1 MDITASFVKKVLPC
15 RDPMG
20 HKGTFGK
27 VYGLC
32 GAVGYTGAPYL
43 AAEAAV
49 RSGSGLVF
57 LGVPESVWPIVA
69 AKCVSAMPA
78 PLPEK
83 SGGVA
88 LAAESVIREKL
99 TGMDACLLGCG
110 LGRNPETERLVRSL
124 LNVELPLVLDADG
137 INALEGHMDRLQ
149 RRRGLPTVLT
159 PHAGEFARMGGD
171 NTLPREEVA
180 RQFAAEHGCV
190 LVLKGPGTVVAA
202 PDGRV
207 AVNTT
212 GNDGL
217 AKGGSG
223 DILSGIVLSLLGQ
236 GMDAFDAA
244 CTAVFIH
251 GLAGDMAAREKG
263 RRGMTPQDVLDML
276 PYAYKEIE
284 G

>member
-1 MDITASFVKKVLPC
+1 MYITDEYVKSILPK

-57 LGVPESVWPIVA
+57 LGVPQSVWPIVA
-69 AKCVSAMPA
+69 GKCVSAMPA
-78 PLPEK
+78 PLSEQD
-83 SGGVA
+83 GGVSP
-88 LAAESVIREKL
+88 AAEELIREKL
-99 TGMDACLLGCG
+99 AGMDAFLMGCG
-110 LGRNPETERLVRSL
+110 LGRARETERLVRSL
-124 LNVELPLVLDADG
+124 MNVELPLVLDADG
-137 INALEGHMDRLQ
+137 INALQGHMDRLQ

-159 PHAGEFARMGGD
+159 PHAGEFARIGGD
-171 NTLPREEVA
+171 NSLPREEA
-180 RQFAAEHGCV
+180 AAQFAAEHGCV
-190 LVLKGPGTVVAA
+190 LVLKGPNTVVAA
-202 PDGRV
+202 PDGLV
-207 AVNTT
+207 MVNTT

-223 DILSGIVLSLLGQ
+223 DILSGMVLSLLGQ

-244 CTAVFIH
+244 CAAVFVH
-251 GLAGDMAAREKG
+251 GLAGDMASQDKG
-263 RRGMTPQDVLDML
+263 RRGMTPQDVLDAL

>member
-1 MDITASFVKKVLPC
+1 MNITAQHVKSVLPE
-15 RDPMG
+15 RDPLG

-69 AKCVSAMPA
+69 AKCDSAMPA

-83 SGGVA
+83 CGGVS
-88 LAAESVIREKL
+88 LAAEPIIREKVE
-99 TGMDACLLGCG
+99 GMDAALIGCG
-110 LGRNPETERLVRSL
+110 LGRNDETEMLVRRL
-124 LNVELPLVLDADG
+124 LDIDLPLVLDADG
-137 INALEGHMDRLQ
+137 INALEGHIDDIA

-159 PHAGEFARMGGD
+159 PHAGEFARIGGD
-171 NTLPREEVA
+171 NSLPREEA
-180 RQFAAEHGCV
+180 AAQFAQAHGVV
-190 LVLKGPGTVVAA
+190 LVLKGHGTVVAA

-207 AVNTT
+207 MVNTT
-212 GNDGL
+212 GNHGL

-223 DILSGIVLSLLGQ
+223 DILSGMVLSLLGQ

-244 CTAVFIH
+244 CAAVFVH
-251 GLAGDMAAREKG
+251 GLAGDMAAADKG
-263 RRGMTPQDVLDML
+263 ARSMTPADVLAML

>member
-1 MDITASFVKKVLPC
+1 MDITASFVKSVLPY
-15 RDPMG
+15 RDIMG

-57 LGVPESVWPIVA
+57 LGVPESVWSVVA
-69 AKCVSAMPA
+69 SKCVGAMPF

-83 SGGVA
+83 SGGVS
-88 LAAESVIREKL
+88 LIAEPIVREKL
-99 TGMDACLLGCG
+99 NGMDAFLMGCG
-110 LGRNPETERLVRSL
+110 LGRNGETEQLVRSL
-124 LNVELPLVLDADG
+124 LDVKLPLVLDADG
-137 INALEGHMDRLQ
+137 INALEGHIDVLAC
-149 RRRGLPTVLT
+149 RRNLPTVLT
-159 PHAGEFARMGGD
+159 PHAGEFARIGGD
-171 NTLPREEVA
+171 NRLPREEAA
-180 RQFAAEHGCV
+180 RKFAVEHDVV
-190 LVLKGPGTVVAA
+190 LVLKGHGTVVAA

-207 AVNTT
+207 LVNTT
-212 GNDGL
+212 GNNGL

-223 DILSGIVLSLLGQ
+223 DILSGMVLSLLGQ
-236 GMDAFDAA
+236 GMKPFEAA
-244 CTAVFIH
+244 CAAVFTH
-251 GLAGDMAAREKG
+251 GLAGDLAAREKG
-263 RRGMTPQDVLDML
+263 ARGMTPADVLNML

>member
-1 MDITASFVKKVLPC
+1 MYITAEHVKGILPL
-15 RDPMG
+15 RDPLG

-27 VYGLC
+27 VYGLF

-57 LGVPESVWPIVA
+57 LGVPEGIWPIVA
-69 AKCVSAMPA
+69 GKCDSAMPS

-83 SGGVA
+83 DGGVS
-88 LAAESVIREKL
+88 LAAQPIVREKL
-99 TGMDACLLGCG
+99 WGMDAFAMGCG
-110 LGRNPETERLVRSL
+110 LGRGAETEQLVRAL
-124 LNVELPLVLDADG
+124 LDTPLPLVLDADG
-137 INALEGHMDRLQ
+137 INALQGHIDDID
-149 RRRGLPTVLT
+149 RRRILPTVLT
-159 PHAGEFARMGGD
+159 PHAGEFARIGGD
-171 NTLPREEVA
+171 HAAAREEAA
-180 RQFAAEHGCV
+180 RAFAAAHQVV

-207 AVNTT
+207 MVNTT
-212 GNDGL
+212 GGSGL

-223 DILSGIVLSLLGQ
+223 DILTGMVLSLLGQ

-244 CTAVFIH
+244 CTAVFVH
-251 GLAGDMAAREKG
+251 GLAGDMAAKEKG
-263 RRGMTPQDVLDML
+263 ARSATPMDVLAAL

>member
-1 MDITASFVKKVLPC
+1 MDITASFVKNVLPY

-57 LGVPESVWPIVA
+57 LGVPESAWPVVA
-69 AKCVSAMPA
+69 AKCDSAMPA

-83 SGGVA
+83 SGGVS
-88 LAAESVIREKL
+88 LAAESMVREKL
-99 TGMDACLLGCG
+99 SGLDAFLMGCG
-110 LGRNPETERLVRSL
+110 LGRNPETEQLVRSL
-124 LNVELPLVLDADG
+124 LDVNLPLILDADG
-137 INALEGHMDRLQ
+137 INALEGHIDALAC
-149 RRRGLPTVLT
+149 RRNLPTVLT
-159 PHAGEFARMGGD
+159 PHAGEFARIGGD
-171 NTLPREEVA
+171 NSLPREEA
-180 RQFAAEHGCV
+180 AKKFAVEHGVV
-190 LVLKGPGTVVAA
+190 LVLKGHGTVVAA

-207 AVNTT
+207 MVNTT
-212 GNDGL
+212 GNNGL

-223 DILSGIVLSLLGQ
+223 DILSGMVLSLLGQ
-236 GMDAFDAA
+236 GMDAFAAA
-244 CTAVFIH
+244 CAAVFTH
-251 GLAGDMAAREKG
+251 GLAGDMAAKEKG
-263 RRGMTPQDVLDML
+263 ARGMTPADVLNLL

>member
-1 MDITASFVKKVLPC
+1 MDITAAFVKSVLPC

-57 LGVPESVWPIVA
+57 LGVPESVWPVVA
-69 AKCVSAMPA
+69 AKCDSAMPA

-83 SGGVA
+83 AGGVS
-88 LAAESVIREKL
+88 LAAEAAVREKL
-99 TGMDACLLGCG
+99 NGMDAFLLGCG
-110 LGRNPETERLVRSL
+110 LGRNSETEQLVRSL
-124 LNVELPLVLDADG
+124 LDVNLPLVLDADG
-137 INALEGHMDRLQ
+137 INALEGHIDVLAC
-149 RRRGLPTVLT
+149 RRDLPTVLT
-159 PHAGEFARMGGD
+159 PHAGEFARIGGD
-171 NTLPREEVA
+171 NRLPREEA
-180 RQFAAEHGCV
+180 AQKFAAEQGVV
-190 LVLKGPGTVVAA
+190 LVLKGYGTVVAA

-207 AVNTT
+207 MVNTT
-212 GNDGL
+212 GNNGL

-223 DILSGIVLSLLGQ
+223 DILSGMVLSLLGQ
-236 GMDAFDAA
+236 GMPPFEAA
-244 CTAVFIH
+244 CAAVFAH
-251 GLAGDMAAREKG
+251 GLAGDMAAKEKG
-263 RRGMTPQDVLDML
+263 ARGMTPNHVLHML

>member
-1 MDITASFVKKVLPC
+1 MDITASFVKSVLPC

-57 LGVPESVWPIVA
+57 LGVPESIWPIVA
-69 AKCVSAMPA
+69 GKCVSAMPA

-83 SGGVA
+83 DGGVA

-99 TGMDACLLGCG
+99 MGMDACLMGCG
-110 LGRNPETERLVRSL
+110 LGRGRETERLVRSL
-124 LNVELPLVLDADG
+124 INVELPLVLDADG
-137 INALEGHMDRLQ
+137 INALEGHMHRLQ

-159 PHAGEFARMGGD
+159 PHAGEFARVGGD
-171 NTLPREEVA
+171 NTLPREEA
-180 RQFAAEHGCV
+180 AKKFAAEHGCV
-190 LVLKGPGTVVAA
+190 LVLKGPRTVVAA
-202 PDGRV
+202 PDGRIM
-207 AVNTT
+207 VNTT

-223 DILSGIVLSLLGQ
+223 DILSGMVLSLLGQ

-244 CTAVFIH
+244 CAAVFVH

-263 RRGMTPQDVLDML
+263 RRSMTPQDVLAML

>member
-1 MDITASFVKKVLPC
+1 MDITASFVKNVLPC

-32 GAVGYTGAPYL
+32 GAVGYTGAPCL
-43 AAEAAV
+43 AAEGAV

-69 AKCVSAMPA
+69 GKCLSAMPA

-83 SGGVA
+83 DGGVA
-88 LAAESVIREKL
+88 LAAESVICEKL
-99 TGMDACLLGCG
+99 VGMDAFLMGCG

-137 INALEGHMDRLQ
+137 INALQGHMDRLQ
-149 RRRGLPTVLT
+149 RRRSLPTVLT
-159 PHAGEFARMGGD
+159 PHAGEFARVGGES
-171 NTLPREEVA
+171 TLPRDEA
-180 RQFAAEHGCV
+180 AKKFAAEHGVV

-207 AVNTT
+207 MVNTT
-212 GNDGL
+212 SNDGL

-223 DILSGIVLSLLGQ
+223 DILSGMVLSLLGQ
-236 GMDAFDAA
+236 GMDAFEAA
-244 CTAVFIH
+244 CAAVFIH

-263 RRGMTPQDVLDML
+263 RRGMTLQDVLDML

>member
-1 MDITASFVKKVLPC
+1 MYITDEYVRAVLPK

-57 LGVPESVWPIVA
+57 LGVPASVWPIVA
-69 AKCVSAMPA
+69 GKCVSAMPA
-78 PLPEK
+78 PLSEED
-83 SGGVA
+83 GGVSPE
-88 LAAESVIREKL
+88 AEATIREKL
-99 TGMDACLLGCG
+99 VGMDVFLMGCG
-110 LGRNPETERLVRSL
+110 LGRNPGTEQLVRAL
-124 LNVELPLVLDADG
+124 LDAKLPLILDADG

-149 RRRGLPTVLT
+149 CRRGLPTVLT
-159 PHAGEFARMGGD
+159 PHAGEFARVGGD
-171 NTLPREEVA
+171 NSLPREEAAV
-180 RQFAAEHGCV
+180 RFAKEHGCV
-190 LVLKGPGTVVAA
+190 LVLKGPATVVAA

-207 AVNTT
+207 MVNTT

-244 CTAVFIH
+244 CAAVFVH
-251 GLAGDMAAREKG
+251 GLAGDMASQEKG
-263 RRGMTPQDVLDML
+263 RRSMTPQDVLDML